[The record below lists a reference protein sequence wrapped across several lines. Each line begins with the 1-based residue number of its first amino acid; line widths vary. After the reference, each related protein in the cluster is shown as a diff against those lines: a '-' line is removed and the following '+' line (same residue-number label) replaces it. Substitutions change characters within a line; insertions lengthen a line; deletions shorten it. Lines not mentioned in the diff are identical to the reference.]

1 MTSTAMIAGAL
12 PPALAVGPGAELQ
25 RPMAIAM
32 VGGIA
37 VSTLLTLFVVPAA
50 YSVIDDVVVWNA
62 ERRKS
67 GEGLLSGLATAW
79 SRRRRASS
87 LEAS

>member
-1 MTSTAMIAGAL
+1 
-12 PPALAVGPGAELQ
+12 
-25 RPMAIAM
+25 M